1 MRRFVTLAVL
11 LFFTIP
17 FGISIAGCSK
27 KAPTVFCNGTD
38 SGIPVGQ
45 VTKITLQPQLTGISL
60 NFTEIGQV
68 SSPTATD
75 CKGTTEFLA
84 HYTTGTFLANP
95 KSDMTII

>member
-60 NFTEIGQV
+60 NFTEIGRSVRRQQPIV
-68 SSPTATD
+68 RARQSRWPTIR
-75 CKGTTEFLA
+75 
-84 HYTTGTFLANP
+84 TGRSWLTAP
-95 KSDMTII
+95 RI